1 MRLTATTDRDAV
13 TAHVIGADPRAALRT
28 AGERADRLQRNAR
41 IRTGRWDLELAIET
55 DHPPATIE
63 GTASDHRIVVS
74 GDRVSQ
80 PVTDYPPREWDLLV
94 QKVRV
99 MHEVGHL
106 RYSALGDLQD
116 RLEAVPAGW
125 QGVVGRVWN
134 AFEDGAIEAAIRDRW
149 PNYGQWFAQVRA
161 NLLVARG
168 PGISDPA
175 GGTVYPM
182 VDAIVI
188 GILDGLVYDSG
199 RYARLLDP
207 TDDAHHFYCD
217 DDRERFETGV
227 QDRLAEAIEDVGS
240 TPDPVARNQRAV
252 AFAKAVRP
260 TIEAARADGRA
271 QVEADRGDAW
281 GMPDDGITA
290 TGSVATEPELIAIL
304 GGGIGRPETESG
316 VGDPDRGH
324 EVHESPDRVD
334 VPTAGDT
341 SGTDPDLE
349 AVLTEAIE
357 DQERVVTAEQDEA
370 VRTLQEFQ
378 AAVAAAEGDLE
389 SHGVVIPSEDPEPDE
404 DTLAAALADGE
415 RLAKVLRNRFQKRRR
430 RRLDRNLRRGRLDPA
445 ALHRHALG
453 ETRLKLRRETPDDV
467 DYRCLF
473 VLDRSGS
480 MRPHI
485 RVAER
490 AMGMLVV
497 ALESVD
503 VEVDVLELL
512 DKEVRLAKPADRDV
526 GTAAGRLF
534 HGQATGGTPLTDTL
548 HIARER
554 LKREQGR
561 RFLFVVTDGL
571 PADPDRYR
579 EALDRFP
586 VPVVGV
592 NLNTDRAA
600 GTREFHRQVTVE
612 PETDQLRRALRQLV
626 QEVLFE

>member
-1 MRLTATTDRDAV
+1 MRLTASTDSDAV
-13 TAHVIGADPRAALRT
+13 AAHVIGGDRRAALRT
-28 AGERADRLQRNAR
+28 AEERSDRLQRNAR
-41 IRTGRWDLELAIET
+41 IRTGRWDLELGIET

-63 GTASDHRIVVS
+63 RSESDHRVVVS
-74 GDRVSQ
+74 GDHVPQ

-94 QKVRV
+94 QKVWV

-106 RYSALGDLQD
+106 RYSALGDLDD
-116 RLEAVPAGW
+116 RLEGVPDGWRGVAG
-125 QGVVGRVWN
+125 RIWN
-134 AFEDGAIEAAIRDRW
+134 AFEDGVIEAATRDRW
-149 PNYGQWFAQVRA
+149 PNYGRWFAQVRA
-161 NLLVARG
+161 NLLAARG
-168 PGISDPA
+168 PGISDPN

-188 GILDGLVYDSG
+188 GVLDGMVYDSG

-207 TDDAHHFYCD
+207 ADDGHHFHCD
-217 DDRERFETGV
+217 ADRERFESQIRDTVAGTV
-227 QDRLAEAIEDVGS
+227 EEVWSI
-240 TPDPVARNQRAV
+240 PDPRERNRRTVDFTQ
-252 AFAKAVRP
+252 AVRP
-260 TIEAARADGRA
+260 AIEGARADGRA
-271 QVEADRGDAW
+271 QIEADLGDAW
-281 GMPDDGITA
+281 GMPDDGMA
-290 TGSVATEPELIAIL
+290 TRGSVATDPDPISLLQSGHGQPEI
-304 GGGIGRPETESG
+304 ESG
-316 VGDPDRGH
+316 VGDRESGHDAYESGDR
-324 EVHESPDRVD
+324 DL
-334 VPTAGDT
+334 PTAGDAAD
-341 SGTDPDLE
+341 TDPDLE
-349 AVLTEAIE
+349 AVLTEAVE
-357 DQERVVTAEQDEA
+357 DQERAVTADQDEA
-370 VRTLQEFQ
+370 VQNLQEFQ
-378 AAVAAAEGDLE
+378 EAVAAAEGDLE
-389 SHGVVIPSEDPEPDE
+389 SQGVVIPTDDPEPDE
-404 DTLAAALADGE
+404 DTVAAALADGE

-430 RRLDRNLRRGRLDPA
+430 RQLDRNLRRGRLDPA

-512 DKEVRLAKPADRDV
+512 DKEVRLAKPADREA
-526 GTAAGRLF
+526 GRAAGRLF